1 MKTDRQGLLQVLRKK
16 EKSLW
21 TFENKKESEGLHE
34 FEIQKNSLIWAME
47 TLSFPKEESEQVQ
60 KIITF
65 LLDRYTDSNGEFG
78 FRTSAKNAVSGNPE
92 PLINHPLG
100 VAIIALGILDEG
112 IKSDK
117 LTKEEKAGFDILI
130 QKKRAVVLSGMLH
143 DFCEDRKGDE
153 YCVRRALKQVNIPK
167 EEIEEVIT
175 TGQILTRQEH
185 DCIRE
190 TAEQYI
196 HRVRESKS
204 LLALFLKGVDIVHN
218 ALSPHTE
225 SQKKKY
231 NNYYMHFVFDV
242 FPFAGNILPKWMEK
256 QIFTEN
262 KYLREIA
269 KREEKLLLKAE

>member
-1 MKTDRQGLLQVLRKK
+1 MKKEQGLLQVLRKK

-21 TFENKKESEGLHE
+21 EFGNKKESAGMHE

-47 TLSFPKEESEQVQ
+47 ELNFSKEESEQVQ
-60 KIITF
+60 KTITF
-65 LLDRYTDSNGEFG
+65 LKDRYTDSNGKFG

-92 PLINHPLG
+92 PTINHPLG

-112 IKSDK
+112 KRSDK
-117 LTKEEKAGFDILI
+117 LTKEEKSGFDVLI
-130 QKKRAVVLSGMLH
+130 KKKRAVVLSGMLH
-143 DFCEDRKGDE
+143 DFCEDEKGDE
-153 YCVRRALKQVNIPK
+153 YCIRRALKQVDIPK
-167 EEIEEVIT
+167 TEIEEIIL
-175 TGQILTRQEH
+175 TGQILTRQNQAGM
-185 DCIRE
+185 RE

-196 HRVRESKS
+196 HRVRQSKS

-218 ALSPHTE
+218 ALSKHTE

-231 NNYYMHFVFDV
+231 NDHYMHFVFDV

-262 KYLREIA
+262 KYLREVA
-269 KREEKLLLKAE
+269 KREEKLLLKSG